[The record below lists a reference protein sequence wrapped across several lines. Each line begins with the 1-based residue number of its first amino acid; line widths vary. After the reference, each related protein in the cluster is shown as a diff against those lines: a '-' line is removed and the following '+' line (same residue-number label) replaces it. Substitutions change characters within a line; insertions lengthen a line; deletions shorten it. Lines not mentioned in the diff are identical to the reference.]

1 MDFTWFSRWQP
12 QLLAIL
18 RIVVA
23 LLFIEH
29 AAIKLLGFP
38 AAGQPGLQQVGSFLW
53 IAGLIELVTGV
64 LVLLGLFTRLAAFV
78 AAGEMAVAYWMV
90 HAPQSTFPM
99 INGGDAAILYC
110 FVFLYL
116 VFAGPGVWSID
127 DVRSRTRTAPDLK
140 H

>member
-90 HAPQSTFPM
+90 HAPKDVYPAVNM
-99 INGGDAAILYC
+99 GEAAILFC

-116 VFAGPGVWSID
+116 AAAGPGAWSMD
-127 DVRSRTRTAPDLK
+127 RARSTSIR
-140 H
+140 